1 MGSVQAG
8 LRGWRASEGG
18 MLLLLL
24 LLLLKYYQE
33 DKKFECYLL
42 TQKSKK
48 FSK

>member
-8 LRGWRASEGG
+8 LREWRASEGG
-18 MLLLLL
+18 MLLLL

-33 DKKFECYLL
+33 DKKFECELL